1 MKWINVGELTF
12 NLFLI
17 ICVVKYQPI
26 RKSLIRGVGKLLV
39 ENEVSR
45 YSRETRPI
53 ERVLG
58 LTGGTLQ
65 GQKK

>member
-26 RKSLIRGVGKLLV
+26 RKSLIRGVWEQLTSVNYLL
-39 ENEVSR
+39 R
-45 YSRETRPI
+45 IKYLDTAAKRD
-53 ERVLG
+53 L
-58 LTGGTLQ
+58 
-65 GQKK
+65 